1 MKNFI
6 RHTVFAFLVFSSVNT
21 FAQSILDS
29 DSIQLYIERAEE
41 FLEEYKYQ
49 QALEKA
55 NAALKSAKY
64 NNDDKSLAKIYDL
77 IAQIHEL
84 NEQESE
90 AITNYITALT
100 YAASAKSSKL
110 KAKLVNS
117 LGTLYIKHDE
127 TKYKGIKRFKQS
139 HDIAK
144 GIKDTVKMVTP
155 LLNLAE
161 HYIDNNDYKTSDGY
175 LTKVRAIIG
184 SELNIES
191 PQKIKLSNLLGK
203 YFLRVRRYERANEHI
218 DNAIGFAEE
227 EIEIHKTDKN
237 KRLISSFHVQLATAY
252 HTKYKVYKSQ
262 KEFELATVFLEKH
275 YEHISKSKDFIK
287 EIELQ
292 KAIIEN
298 NVDQMKDQ
306 VEQANK
312 KDAKNYSKEIK
323 WHIITILGVVLIL
336 ISLAFLIS
344 AYKNNLQK
352 KKLNNDLIE
361 KNKELVN
368 AKETAEQVSTLKSQF
383 ISTVSHELRTPL
395 YGVIGLTSLLME
407 HPEEK
412 KKNEYLESLKFSG
425 DYLLAL
431 INDVLQLSKI
441 ETNEV
446 KLEKVS
452 FDIRSLVEGI
462 VNSLHSKQ
470 KHNSNTVHIDIDKNI
485 KSTLLGDSVRLSQIL
500 INLIG
505 NALKFTN
512 NGNIWIKVKSLGLE
526 GDIHKL
532 RFIIKDDGIGI
543 PESKQATIFDNFAQV
558 KNQNQE
564 YEGTGLGLAIVKK
577 LIHLHNSEIL
587 INSEEGVGS
596 EFTFD
601 LSYEKAVKE
610 QDIAS
615 QTGETISIGTTN
627 FNILIVDDN
636 KINQIVTQN
645 ILKKKG
651 YTCNLASNGMDAI
664 DMVKSES
671 FDLILMDIN
680 MPEMNG
686 LDATTVIRTFNSHIP
701 IIALTAVEEGEIRDQ
716 ALSVGM
722 NDVIIKPY
730 DTQQFFQTIMKNISK
745 VKYIS

>member
-1 MKNFI
+1 MRNFLNQI
-6 RHTVFAFLVFSSVNT
+6 VTLFLVLISLNT
-21 FAQSILDS
+21 LAQSSLDGK
-29 DSIQLYIERAEE
+29 SIESLINESEA
-41 FLEEYKYQ
+41 LLKEYKYDE
-49 QALEKA
+49 ALEKA
-55 NAALKSAKY
+55 SAAEETAQF
-64 NNDDKSLAKIYDL
+64 NNDDKNLAKIFDL
-77 IAQIHEL
+77 YAQVYEL
-84 NEQESE
+84 NKQDSE
-90 AITNYITALT
+90 AIKNYRTALT
-100 YAASAKSSKL
+100 FASRSKTIHLKSKLNNNLGNLHIKNDTTITEGLDYYEKAFKFAKS
-110 KAKLVNS
+110 V
-117 LGTLYIKHDE
+117 
-127 TKYKGIKRFKQS
+127 
-139 HDIAK
+139 
-144 GIKDTVKMVTP
+144 KDTTKMIKP
-155 LLNLAE
+155 LLNLADY
-161 HYIDNNDYKTSDGY
+161 YINKNNYETSY
-175 LTKVRAIIG
+175 ANLTKVRAILGEKMNISN
-184 SELNIES
+184 SE
-191 PQKIKLSNLLGK
+191 KAKLSNLLGK
-203 YFLRVRRYERANEHI
+203 YFLRVRNYERAHEHI
-218 DNAIGFAEE
+218 DDAFTIINR
-227 EIEIHKTDKN
+227 EIDDESNNSIHEISEFYK
-237 KRLISSFHVQLATAY
+237 QLATSYYTRFKILKA
-252 HTKYKVYKSQ
+252 Q
-262 KEFELATVFLEKH
+262 NEFESAIPYLDKH
-275 YEHISKSKDFIK
+275 YNSISKSDDLVK

-292 KAIIEN
+292 KTL
-298 NVDQMKDQ
+298 VVHRVSQYKDKAK
-306 VEQANK
+306 QAN
-312 KDAKNYSKEIK
+312 DVIDKNFSKEIK
-323 WHIITILGVVLIL
+323 WQIIFILGIVLIL

-344 AYKNNLQK
+344 SYKNNLQK
-352 KKLNNDLIE
+352 KKLNSDLIE

-407 HPEEK
+407 NPEEK

-452 FDIRSLVEGI
+452 FDLRSLIEGI

-470 KHNSNTVHIDIDKNI
+470 KYNNNTVHIDIDPKV
-485 KSTLLGDSVRLSQIL
+485 KTTLLGDSVRLSQIL

-512 NGNIWIKVKSLGLE
+512 NGNIWIKVQCLNYHNDNY
-526 GDIHKL
+526 DI

-543 PESKQATIFDNFAQV
+543 PRSKQETIFDNFAQV
-558 KNQNQE
+558 KNQNHE

-577 LIHLHNSEIL
+577 LIHLHNSEIF

-596 EFTFD
+596 EFIFD
-601 LSYEKAVKE
+601 LSYEKAIKE
-610 QDIAS
+610 QDISS
-615 QTGETISIGTTN
+615 QNGESISIGTTN

-651 YTCNLASNGMDAI
+651 YTCNLANNGMNAI
-664 DMVKSES
+664 DMVKTEN

-686 LDATTVIRTFNSHIP
+686 LDATTVIRTFNTHIP

-745 VKYIS
+745 VKFIN

>member
-6 RHTVFAFLVFSSVNT
+6 KHTIYLFFTCISINT
-21 FAQSILDS
+21 LAQSSLDR
-29 DSIQLYIERAEE
+29 DSIQIHIEQAEV
-41 FLEEYKYQ
+41 FLEEFKYQ
-49 QALEKA
+49 QALEKVQI
-55 NAALKSAKY
+55 ALKSATY
-64 NNDDKSLAKIYDL
+64 NNDDRSRAKIRFL
-77 IAQIHEL
+77 IGKIHEL
-84 NEQESE
+84 NSQDSE
-90 AITNYITALT
+90 AITNYITAIT
-100 YAASAKSSKL
+100 YASTSKSKEVQAKITYNLGKIYLKNDNTVQNGINRLESS
-110 KAKLVNS
+110 S
-117 LGTLYIKHDE
+117 
-127 TKYKGIKRFKQS
+127 R
-139 HDIAK
+139 IAK
-144 GIKDTVKMVTP
+144 EIKDTTKIIKP
-155 LLNLAE
+155 WLKLAE
-161 HYIDNNDYKTSDGY
+161 HYIDNRDYQTSDKY
-175 LTKVRAIIG
+175 LTKVRALIG
-184 SELNIES
+184 SDFDLAPSE
-191 PQKIKLSNLLGK
+191 KIKLSNLLGK
-203 YFLRVRRYERANEHI
+203 YFLRVRRYERADEHI
-218 DNAIGFAEE
+218 DNAVSYASS
-227 EIEIHKTDKN
+227 EINNIEN
-237 KRLISSFHVQLATAY
+237 NELVISNSYQELATAY
-252 HTKYKVYKSQ
+252 YTKHRVYRAK
-262 KEFELATVFLEKH
+262 KEFEKAIPYLEKH
-275 YEHISKSKDFIK
+275 YNNLSKAEEITRKIELIK
-287 EIELQ
+287 AEIEFDV
-292 KAIIEN
+292 N
-298 NVDQMKDQ
+298 QMKDK
-306 VEQANK
+306 VKKADE

-323 WHIITILGVVLIL
+323 WQIITILGVVLIL

-344 AYKNNLQK
+344 SYKNNLQK

-407 HPEEK
+407 NPEEK

-452 FDIRSLVEGI
+452 FDLRSLIEGI

-470 KHNSNTVHIDIDKNI
+470 KNNNNTVHIDIDRNI
-485 KSTLLGDSVRLSQIL
+485 KTTLLGDSVRLSQIL

-512 NGNIWIKVKSLGLE
+512 NGNIWIKVKSQASE
-526 GDIHKL
+526 GDNYNL

-543 PESKQATIFDNFAQV
+543 PKSKQATIFENFAQV
-558 KNQNQE
+558 KNENQE

-577 LIHLHNSEIL
+577 LIHLHKSEIF
-587 INSEEGVGS
+587 IDSEEGVGS

-601 LSYEKAVKE
+601 LVYEKAVKE
-610 QDIAS
+610 QDISS
-615 QTGETISIGTTN
+615 QTGESISIGTTN

-651 YTCNLASNGMDAI
+651 YTCDLASNGMKAI
-664 DMVKSES
+664 EMVKTNA
-671 FDLILMDIN
+671 FDLVLMDIN

-686 LDATTVIRTFNSHIP
+686 LDATTVIRTFNTHIP

-745 VKYIS
+745 VKYIN

>member
-1 MKNFI
+1 M
-6 RHTVFAFLVFSSVNT
+6 
-21 FAQSILDS
+21 
-29 DSIQLYIERAEE
+29 
-41 FLEEYKYQ
+41 
-49 QALEKA
+49 
-55 NAALKSAKY
+55 
-64 NNDDKSLAKIYDL
+64 
-77 IAQIHEL
+77 
-84 NEQESE
+84 
-90 AITNYITALT
+90 
-100 YAASAKSSKL
+100 
-110 KAKLVNS
+110 
-117 LGTLYIKHDE
+117 
-127 TKYKGIKRFKQS
+127 
-139 HDIAK
+139 
-144 GIKDTVKMVTP
+144 
-155 LLNLAE
+155 
-161 HYIDNNDYKTSDGY
+161 
-175 LTKVRAIIG
+175 
-184 SELNIES
+184 
-191 PQKIKLSNLLGK
+191 
-203 YFLRVRRYERANEHI
+203 
-218 DNAIGFAEE
+218 
-227 EIEIHKTDKN
+227 
-237 KRLISSFHVQLATAY
+237 
-252 HTKYKVYKSQ
+252 
-262 KEFELATVFLEKH
+262 
-275 YEHISKSKDFIK
+275 
-287 EIELQ
+287 
-292 KAIIEN
+292 
-298 NVDQMKDQ
+298 
-306 VEQANK
+306 
-312 KDAKNYSKEIK
+312 
-323 WHIITILGVVLIL
+323 
-336 ISLAFLIS
+336 
-344 AYKNNLQK
+344 
-352 KKLNNDLIE
+352 
-361 KNKELVN
+361 
-368 AKETAEQVSTLKSQF
+368 
-383 ISTVSHELRTPL
+383 
-395 YGVIGLTSLLME
+395 
-407 HPEEK
+407 
-412 KKNEYLESLKFSG
+412 
-425 DYLLAL
+425 AL

-452 FDIRSLVEGI
+452 FDIRSLIEGI

-485 KSTLLGDSVRLSQIL
+485 KTTLLGDSVRLSQIL

-512 NGNIWIKVKSLGLE
+512 NGNIWIKVKSQGLE

-543 PESKQATIFDNFAQV
+543 PKSKQETIFDNFAQV

-577 LIHLHNSEIL
+577 LIHLHNSEIF

-601 LSYEKAVKE
+601 LSYEKAVKA
-610 QDIAS
+610 QDSTS
-615 QTGETISIGTTN
+615 QTGESISIGTTN

-664 DMVKSES
+664 EMVKSES

>member
-6 RHTVFAFLVFSSVNT
+6 RDIIVLLLVTMAVSVK
-21 FAQSILDS
+21 AQSD
-29 DSIQLYIERAEE
+29 
-41 FLEEYKYQ
+41 LEEESIESLIEDAKVLLEDYKYD
-49 QALEKA
+49 QALKKA
-55 NAALKSAKY
+55 RTAFKTAQF
-64 NNDDKSLAKIYDL
+64 NNDDRSLAKIFHMY
-77 IAQIHEL
+77 AQVHEL
-84 NEQESE
+84 NKQEGE
-90 AITNYITALT
+90 AIKNYRTAVT
-100 YAASAKSSKL
+100 FASRSKTIHL
-110 KAKLVNS
+110 KAKLYNN
-117 LGTLYIKHDE
+117 LGNLYVKTDSTIG
-127 TKYKGIKRFKQS
+127 KGLEYYEDAYIY
-139 HDIAK
+139 AK
-144 GIKDTVKMVTP
+144 TVKDTTKMVKP
-155 LLNLAE
+155 LLNLADY
-161 HYIDNNDYKTSDGY
+161 YISNKDYKTCY
-175 LTKVRAIIG
+175 EKLTKVRALIG
-184 SELNIES
+184 DEMNIPNTE
-191 PQKIKLSNLLGK
+191 KTKLSNLLGK
-203 YFLRVRRYERANEHI
+203 YFLRVRNYDRANEHI
-218 DNAIGFAEE
+218 EDAISFAKE
-227 EIEIHKTDKN
+227 EIKN
-237 KRLISSFHVQLATAY
+237 TSGNSKSVISRY
-252 HTKYKVYKSQ
+252 HIELSTSYLTRYKVFKAQ
-262 KEFELATVFLEKH
+262 KEFESAIPYLEKH
-275 YEHISKSKDFIK
+275 YQSISRSEDLIK

-292 KAIIEN
+292 KTIVEYDVAN
-298 NVDQMKDQ
+298 YKDKAK
-306 VEQANK
+306 QATEVI
-312 KDAKNYSKEIK
+312 DKNFSKEIK
-323 WHIITILGVVLIL
+323 WQISIILGVVLIL

-452 FDIRSLVEGI
+452 FDLRSLIEGI

-470 KHNSNTVHIDIDKNI
+470 KHNNNNSVHIDIDRNI
-485 KSTLLGDSVRLSQIL
+485 KTTLLGDSVRLSQIL
-500 INLIG
+500 INLVG

-512 NGNIWIKVKSLGLE
+512 NGNIWIKVKCLE
-526 GDIHKL
+526 YQDDNYKL

-543 PESKQATIFDNFAQV
+543 PKSKQATIFDNFAQV

-577 LIHLHNSEIL
+577 LIHLHNSEI
-587 INSEEGVGS
+587 IIDSEEGVGS

-601 LSYEKAVKE
+601 LYYEKAIKE
-610 QDIAS
+610 QDLS
-615 QTGETISIGTTN
+615 SNRGETISIGTTN

-651 YTCNLASNGMDAI
+651 YTCDLANNGMDAI
-664 DMVKSES
+664 EMIKKES
-671 FDLILMDIN
+671 FDLVLMDIN

-686 LDATTVIRTFNSHIP
+686 LDATTVIRTFNTHIP

-745 VKYIS
+745 VKYIN